1 MCALAAGLRAYL
13 SRVQEERRP
22 ISTDSRSVG
31 WITPHPIA
39 MATVALL
46 ISFAQSVSAQDLKS
60 QIVGAW
66 KWTSHVYGEVGTGK
80 MTNVYGEKPTGLMVF
95 TKNGNLVYAVF
106 GDNRLAPASAP
117 VTDADRAA
125 LFNTMAAAAGVYT
138 VDGNTLAITYSGSWN
153 QSWTGTT
160 QKRQIE
166 IVGNKLTLMSAPFKS
181 AQSGQETVFVV
192 TYERVE

>member
-1 MCALAAGLRAYL
+1 
-13 SRVQEERRP
+13 
-22 ISTDSRSVG
+22 
-31 WITPHPIA
+31 
-39 MATVALL
+39 MATVAFL
-46 ISFAQSVSAQDLKS
+46 ISFAQSALAQDLTV
-60 QIVGAW
+60 QIVGTW
-66 KWTSHVYGEVGTGK
+66 KWTGHVYRNVGTGN
-80 MTNVYGEKPTGLMVF
+80 TANVYGEKPTGLMVF

-106 GDNRLAPASAP
+106 GDTRLAAASTPA
-117 VTDADRAA
+117 TDGERAA
-125 LFNTMAAAAGVYT
+125 LFNTMAAATGVYT

-181 AQSGQETVFVV
+181 AQSGQDTVFVV